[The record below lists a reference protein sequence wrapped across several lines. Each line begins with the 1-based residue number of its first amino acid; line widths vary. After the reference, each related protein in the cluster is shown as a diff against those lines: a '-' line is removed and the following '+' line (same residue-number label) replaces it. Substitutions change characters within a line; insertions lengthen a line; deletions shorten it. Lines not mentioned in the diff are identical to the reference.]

1 MEKNK
6 SFKMLAGIL
15 LFIVVI
21 AWLFKSWETGE
32 PFGLSTLFFCL
43 IMLFNALVAEVIWC
57 VLFEKQLSRPISQL
71 KKIIIPVFILFLVVV
86 LLVSFCIMGLSVYI
100 NYVVS
105 GMDTSNLWDHLLQVE
120 FPAALRVYPFVAFIA
135 ATFFFYA
142 NWSNAVDREKRLR
155 EENLIYRYRTLKAQV
170 NPHFLFNSLNTLS
183 EIIYV
188 DTRKADNYIQELA
201 GVYRY
206 ILDNEETDLIS
217 LEEEIRFVTRYFELQ
232 KVRDGSRVQL
242 NMNIPDAGRF
252 SILPISLQILVENA
266 LKHNS
271 ASEENPLK
279 IIIHKEK
286 EEYIV
291 VCNDINK
298 RNILTDSHGTGLSN
312 LQERVKLITGK
323 EMTIGTEN
331 NQFIVKLPL
340 IRNKA

>member
-1 MEKNK
+1 MKKNK

-21 AWLFKSWETGE
+21 AWLFKSWETGD

-71 KKIIIPVFILFLVVV
+71 KKIIIPVFILFLAVV

-105 GMDTSNLWDHLLQVE
+105 GMDTSNIWEHLLQVE

-135 ATFFFYA
+135 AAFFFYA
-142 NWSNAVDREKRLR
+142 NWSNALDREKRLR

-201 GVYRY
+201 GIYRY

-232 KVRDGSRVQL
+232 KVRDGNRVQL
-242 NMNIPDAGRF
+242 NMNIPGAGRF

-271 ASEENPLK
+271 ASEEKPLK
-279 IIIHKEK
+279 ILIHKER
-286 EEYIV
+286 EDYIV
-291 VCNDINK
+291 VSNDINK
-298 RNILTDSHGTGLSN
+298 RNVLTDSHGTGLSN
-312 LQERVKLITGK
+312 LKERVKLITGK
-323 EMTIGTEN
+323 EMTVKTEN
-331 NQFIVKLPL
+331 NQFIVKLPI